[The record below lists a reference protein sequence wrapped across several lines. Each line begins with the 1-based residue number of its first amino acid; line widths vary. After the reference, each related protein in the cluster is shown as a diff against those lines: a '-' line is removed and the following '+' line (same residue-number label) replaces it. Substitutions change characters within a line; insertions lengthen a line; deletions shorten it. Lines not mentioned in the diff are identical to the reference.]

1 MSLTNETL
9 AGLVA
14 SFGSA
19 ALARQKNADVRS
31 LARITMDA
39 AKNERLA
46 DMERAAN
53 AFLVYS
59 DSQESRIAILKDIL
73 WPRARAIRNAI
84 SATRAMIV
92 RHNSTSDD
100 FTMDAS
106 TFDAMCIRE
115 CRLVTLLAMVNA
127 RSAKVGAFPIS
138 RADMNVLTSRFIR
151 NAAYRHFTFNGG
163 RDVGSREFEP
173 ADILQGAFIR
183 ALDNGDAVNGVPS
196 FGAIFRHVQA
206 ERAHLTR
213 MANVE
218 YHAMIAAANGNATIH
233 AEEWPEIGDKHSMR
247 LIGTRNYPTL
257 SQHRAS
263 LADMHRDSE
272 LSTIDETVTHD
283 ARSLAI
289 LAGDVRSFSRQLAS
303 ALMGGTTL
311 EQIADAMGLT
321 VRTITERAIAE
332 RDAAMASGI
341 DHSQSSLAL
350 TRETEREYEI
360 DMAQSRHAETLR
372 NRANA
377 IAADNYAN
385 GRVFRS
391 VSVPLS
397 NASDGSTL
405 IHDYEGETV
414 NAPARVEREF
424 FDAHGWHHAP
434 DVIRVAAC
442 YYVGN
447 PVTDATC
454 SASLDW
460 DDTEDEPEPTFRHVT
475 CAERGEHTWHVSATG
490 DTWYQDGPV
499 VVFA

>member
-1 MSLTNETL
+1 MSLTTDSL

-14 SFGSA
+14 AFGSA
-19 ALARQKNADVRS
+19 ALARQTNPDVRS
-31 LARITMDA
+31 LARATMDA
-39 AKNERLA
+39 VKAERLA

-53 AFLVYS
+53 AFLTYS
-59 DSQESRIAILKDIL
+59 DAQEMRIAELKDIL

-84 SATRAMIV
+84 SATRAMIT

-100 FTMDAS
+100 FVMDANA
-106 TFDAMCIRE
+106 FDAACIRE
-115 CRLVTLLAMVNA
+115 CRLATLLHLVNA
-127 RSAKVGAFPIS
+127 RSASVGNFPIS
-138 RADMNVLTSRFIR
+138 RSDMNVISSRFIR

-183 ALDNGDAVNGVPS
+183 AIDNGDTVNGVPT

-218 YHAMIAAANGNATIH
+218 YHAMVAAANGNATIH

-247 LIGTRNYPTL
+247 LIGTRNYPSL
-257 SQHRAS
+257 AQHRAS
-263 LADMHRDSE
+263 LADMHRDAE
-272 LSTIDETVTHD
+272 LATIDDTVTHD
-283 ARSLAI
+283 ARSVAI

-303 ALMGGTTL
+303 VLMNGATL
-311 EQIADAMGLT
+311 EEIATAMGLT

-332 RDAAMASGI
+332 RDAAMSSGI

-350 TRETEREYEI
+350 ARETEREYEI
-360 DMAQSRHAETLR
+360 DMAQSRHAEMLR
-372 NRANA
+372 QRAAA

-385 GRVFRS
+385 GRVFRPADI
-391 VSVPLS
+391 PLA

-405 IHDYEGETV
+405 MHDFDGETV
-414 NAPARVEREF
+414 NAPSRVEREY
-424 FDAHGWHHAP
+424 FDAFGWHYAP

-442 YYVGN
+442 YYGGT
-447 PVTDATC
+447 PVTE
-454 SASLDW
+454 SAGESLY
-460 DDTEDEPEPTFRHVT
+460 F
-475 CAERGEHTWHVSATG
+475 
-490 DTWYQDGPV
+490 
-499 VVFA
+499 